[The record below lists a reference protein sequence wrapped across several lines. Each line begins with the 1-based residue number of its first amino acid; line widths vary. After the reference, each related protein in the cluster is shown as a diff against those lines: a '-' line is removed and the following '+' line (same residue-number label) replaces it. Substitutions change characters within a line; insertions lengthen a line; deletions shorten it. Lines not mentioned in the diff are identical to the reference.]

1 MTNDAT
7 EWWLVRH
14 APTVNPGKTVY
25 GSLDLDIQVQS
36 ADAYAALS
44 GVLPADPV
52 WMVSNLSRTRK
63 TLDGILAA
71 RGISPAEIPPEIH
84 VESAFAEQHFGD
96 WEGRPSA
103 EIWAEIRDT
112 EKSWPADIRPPGGET
127 FSEVA
132 DRVGKAAH
140 HWSEK
145 FAGKQVV
152 AVLHSGSIRSFL
164 STSMGGAPV
173 ESLSY
178 VIDNLSVTRCDYLG
192 PESWR
197 IGFVNRPPR

>member
-1 MTNDAT
+1 MTDDTT

-14 APTVNPGKTVY
+14 APTVNPGNTVY
-25 GSLDLDIQVQS
+25 GSLDLDIQTPS
-36 ADAYAALS
+36 AETYAALS
-44 GVLPADPV
+44 TVLPEDPV
-52 WMVSNLSRTRK
+52 WMVSNLSRTRQ

-71 RGISPAEIPPEIH
+71 RGIAPAEIH

-103 EIWAEIRDT
+103 EVWAEIRDT
-112 EKSWPADIRPPGGET
+112 EKSWPADIRPPGGES

-132 DRVGKAAH
+132 DRVGTAAH
-140 HWSEK
+140 SWSER
-145 FAGKQVV
+145 FAGRQVV

-164 STSMGGAPV
+164 STAMGGAAV

-178 VIDNLSVTRCDYLG
+178 VVDNLSVTRCDYLG

>member
-1 MTNDAT
+1 MTDQKT

-14 APTVNPGKTVY
+14 APTVNPHKTVY
-25 GSLDLDIQVQS
+25 GSLDLDIHMPP
-36 ADAYAALS
+36 AEAFEALS
-44 GVLPADPV
+44 GVLPEDPI

-71 RGISPAEIPPEIH
+71 RNTTPAEVH

-103 EIWAEIRDT
+103 DVWAEIRDS
-112 EKSWPADIRPPGGET
+112 EKTWPADIRPPGGET

-132 DRVGKAAH
+132 ARVGSAAGR
-140 HWSEK
+140 WSEK
-145 FAGKQVV
+145 FAGRQVV
-152 AVLHSGSIRSFL
+152 AVLHAGSIRSFL
-164 STSMGGAPV
+164 STAMGGAPV

-178 VIDNLSVTRCDYLG
+178 VVDTLSVTRCDYLG

-197 IGFVNRPPR
+197 VGFVNRPPR

>member
-25 GSLDLDIQVQS
+25 GSLDLDIQVPS
-36 ADAYAALS
+36 VEAFAALS
-44 GVLPADPV
+44 AVLPADPV
-52 WMVSNLSRTRK
+52 WLVSNLSRTRK

-71 RGISPAEIPPEIH
+71 RDIHKPEIH
-84 VESAFAEQHFGD
+84 VEAAFAEQHFGD

-112 EKSWPADIRPPGGET
+112 EKTWPANIRPPGGEI

-132 DRVGKAAH
+132 ERVGEAAH
-140 HWSEK
+140 LWSEK
-145 FAGKQVV
+145 LAGKQVV

-164 STSMGGAPV
+164 STAMGGAPL
-173 ESLSY
+173 EALSY

-197 IGFVNRPPR
+197 VGFVNRPPR

>member
-1 MTNDAT
+1 MTGEAT

-14 APTVNPGKTVY
+14 APTVNPGKAVY
-25 GSLDLDIQVQS
+25 GSLDLDIEVPP
-36 ADAYAALS
+36 AAAFEALS
-44 GVLPADPV
+44 AVLPADPV
-52 WMVSNLSRTRK
+52 WMVSNLSRTRR

-71 RGISPAEIPPEIH
+71 RGVTPDEVH

-103 EIWAEIRDT
+103 EVWAEIRDT

-127 FSEVA
+127 FSDVA
-132 DRVGKAAH
+132 TRVGVAAQ

-145 FAGKQVV
+145 FAGRQVV

-164 STSMGGAPV
+164 STAMGGAPV

-178 VIDNLSVTRCDYLG
+178 VIDTLSVTRCDYLG

>member
-1 MTNDAT
+1 MT

-25 GSLDLDIQVQS
+25 GSLDLDIEVPS
-36 ADAYAALS
+36 PEVFEALS
-44 GVLPADPV
+44 AVLPADPV
-52 WMVSNLSRTRK
+52 WMVSNLVRTRR

-71 RGISPAEIPPEIH
+71 RGVTPDEVH
-84 VESAFAEQHFGD
+84 VEPAFAEQHFGD

-103 EIWAEIRDT
+103 DVWAEIRDT

-132 DRVGKAAH
+132 DRVGSAAH
-140 HWSEK
+140 RWSEE

-164 STSMGGAPV
+164 STAMGGAPV
-173 ESLSY
+173 ASLSY
-178 VIDNLSVTRCDYLG
+178 VIDTLSVTRCDYLG

>member
-1 MTNDAT
+1 MTAQTT

-14 APTVNPGKTVY
+14 APTVNPGNTVY
-25 GSLDLDIQVQS
+25 GSLDLDIHVPTVE
-36 ADAYAALS
+36 AFEALS
-44 GVLPADPV
+44 GVLPEDPV

-71 RGISPAEIPPEIH
+71 RDVTRAEIH

-103 EIWAEIRDT
+103 EVWAEIRDT
-112 EKSWPADIRPPGGET
+112 EKTWPADIRPPGGET

-132 DRVGKAAH
+132 ARVGRAAH
-140 HWSEK
+140 SWSEE
-145 FAGKQVV
+145 FAGRQVV

-164 STSMGGAPV
+164 STAMGGAAV

-178 VIDNLSVTRCDYLG
+178 VVDTLSVTRCDYLG
-192 PESWR
+192 PDKWR
-197 IGFVNRPPR
+197 VGFVNRPPR

>member
-1 MTNDAT
+1 MTDDAT
-7 EWWLVRH
+7 QWWLVRH
-14 APTVNPGKTVY
+14 APTVNPGNTVY
-25 GSLDLDIQVQS
+25 GSLDLDIEMPS
-36 ADAYAALS
+36 ADAFAALS

-71 RGISPAEIPPEIH
+71 RDRDSSEVH

-103 EIWAEIRDT
+103 EVWAEIRDT
-112 EKSWPADIRPPGGET
+112 EKTWPADIRPPGGET

-132 DRVGKAAH
+132 ARVDAAAH
-140 HWSEK
+140 RWSEK

-164 STSMGGAPV
+164 STAMGGAPV

-178 VIDNLSVTRCDYLG
+178 VIDTLSVTRCDYLG

-197 IGFVNRPPR
+197 VGFVNRPPR